1 MFSNLP
7 LNLEANE
14 IYDVAT
20 TVGATTVRD
29 TSVRHVEM
37 QYDKHGAPEGR
48 AVVTFKSFALAEK
61 AVDNLHL
68 CTLDGVPMQVK
79 MLGPIG
85 GAQLAPAA
93 AADAPVARSPA
104 LRPQQEPPVR
114 RPSHQAPYAE
124 DDNLKYKYRAAQ
136 YAGETREYEAGG
148 GGGGR
153 KAAAAAAPRQYEE
166 DDYAPHE
173 VWSASQHQQHQQ
185 HLQQHARA
193 AR

>member
-1 MFSNLP
+1 MHMCICLRTC
-7 LNLEANE
+7 LQ
-14 IYDVAT
+14 
-20 TVGATTVRD
+20 
-29 TSVRHVEM
+29 VRHVEM

-93 AADAPVARSPA
+93 AADAPAARSPA

-148 GGGGR
+148 GGGGGR
-153 KAAAAAAPRQYEE
+153 KAAAAPRQYEE